1 MGKARFTRHYLDNC
15 VFPNFRH
22 FTKHAVGNVDLLYLV
37 VSCVDGRQVQQLVCH
52 VVAKD
57 FHMFKKD
64 SVQMALQASLNWETF
79 EQYAFWQ
86 VRFSVL

>member
-1 MGKARFTRHYLDNC
+1 M
-15 VFPNFRH
+15 
-22 FTKHAVGNVDLLYLV
+22 GNVDLLYLV

-86 VRFSVL
+86 VRTTLASNFDTRKLPLKQGALLTFMEIKK